1 MSRPTSPESG
11 ILKAAH
17 FAADKHR
24 DQRRRGR
31 ERSPYINH
39 PIAVAEILTGVGGI
53 TDLASIQAA
62 LLHDTVEDT
71 NTTPEQLAEQFGD
84 EVMHLV
90 MEVTDDQDLKKEERK
105 RLQIEHARDLSAKA
119 KEIKMADK
127 IANITDIMDSPPED
141 WDEAR
146 RLEYLDWGERVV
158 AGCRDANQRL
168 AQRFDELVTKAR
180 SAVMNPSGPSGAE
193 FIPTDS

>member
-1 MSRPTSPESG
+1 MSPESG

-146 RLEYLDWGERVV
+146 RLEYLDWGEKVV

-168 AQRFDELVTKAR
+168 AQRFDELVTEAR
-180 SAVMNPSGPSGAE
+180 SAVMNPSGP
-193 FIPTDS
+193 

>member
-24 DQRRRGR
+24 DQRRKGR
-31 ERSPYINH
+31 EHSPYINH
-39 PIAVAEILTGVGGI
+39 PIAVAEILTGIGGI

-71 NTTPEQLAEQFGD
+71 NTTPEQLAEHFGD
-84 EVMHLV
+84 EVMRLV
-90 MEVTDDQDLKKEERK
+90 MEVTDDQDLERAERK
-105 RLQIEHARDLSAKA
+105 RLQIQHARDLSAKA

-127 IANITDIMDSPPED
+127 IANVTDVMDSPPED

-146 RLEYLDWGERVV
+146 RLEYLDWGEKVV

-168 AQRFDELVTKAR
+168 AERFDELVTAAR
-180 SAVMNPSGPSGAE
+180 SAVMNPSGG
-193 FIPTDS
+193 

>member
-168 AQRFDELVTKAR
+168 AQRFDELVTEAR

-193 FIPTDS
+193 LIPTDS